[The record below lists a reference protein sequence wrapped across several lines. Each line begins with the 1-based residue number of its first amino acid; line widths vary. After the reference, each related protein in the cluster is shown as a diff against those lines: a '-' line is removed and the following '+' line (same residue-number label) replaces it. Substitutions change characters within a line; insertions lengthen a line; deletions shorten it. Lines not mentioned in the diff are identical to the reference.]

1 MLRVKMEDT
10 NRHHTLTCMKPES
23 GAEPSGPQE
32 IPGSGNEHDTAA
44 GCAAAPPAHA
54 AKGVLEDRIVTVPN
68 LISLARLC
76 CVPLFFWLL
85 FGSGDRWAAALLW
98 GALGATDWVDGWWA
112 RRFRSV
118 SELGKLLDPVSD
130 RVVLISAVFAVGIDG
145 SAPWWLVVLTL
156 TREVMVSVA
165 TLLLGALGARRIEV
179 IWWGKC
185 ATFGLYFAFPL
196 LLAGASHIAAAP
208 GFRVAG
214 WICAV
219 PSLTVSYL
227 SAAQYAPLALRALR
241 QSRADR
247 RHRSGSRDMSD
258 RAD

>member
-1 MLRVKMEDT
+1 
-10 NRHHTLTCMKPES
+10 MKSEPD
-23 GAEPSGPQE
+23 AEPSGPQE
-32 IPGSGNEHDTAA
+32 ILDSGNEPDTVP
-44 GCAAAPPAHA
+44 GCAAASPEHA
-54 AKGVLEDRIVTVPN
+54 AKGVFEDRIATFPN

-98 GALGATDWVDGWWA
+98 GALGVTDWVDGWWA

-130 RVVLISAVFAVGIDG
+130 RIVLISAVFAVGIDG

-156 TREVMVSVA
+156 LREVMVSAA
-165 TLLLGALGARRIEV
+165 TLLLGALGAQRIEV

-208 GFRVAG
+208 GFRIAG

-219 PSLTVSYL
+219 PSLISSYL
-227 SAAQYAPLALRALR
+227 SAAQYAPLGLRALR

-247 RHRSGSRDMSD
+247 RHRPRGLDVSNS
-258 RAD
+258 AD